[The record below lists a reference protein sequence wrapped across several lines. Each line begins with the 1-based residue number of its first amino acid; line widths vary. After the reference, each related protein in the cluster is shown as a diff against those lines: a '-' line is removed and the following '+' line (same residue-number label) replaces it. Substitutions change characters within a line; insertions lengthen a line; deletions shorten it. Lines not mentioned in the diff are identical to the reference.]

1 MAWIVGAESG
11 RRNAEAVMKR
21 DEFEAA
27 LLREGFAAD
36 EGSMEPNAR
45 RPAHAHDYDVRALV
59 LSGEIALGCGEALP
73 HTYRVGDVFSMDA
86 GLAHSESV
94 GPEGV
99 RYLVGRRQK
108 G

>member
-1 MAWIVGAESG
+1 
-11 RRNAEAVMKR
+11 MKQ

-27 LLREGFAAD
+27 LLRDGFAAG

-59 LSGEIALGCGEALP
+59 LSGEITLGCGDAP
-73 HTYRVGDVFSMDA
+73 PRTYRAGDVFSMDA
-86 GLAHSESV
+86 GLPHSEAV

-99 RYLVGRRQK
+99 RYLVGRRHK
-108 G
+108 S

>member
-1 MAWIVGAESG
+1 
-11 RRNAEAVMKR
+11 MKR

-27 LLREGFAAD
+27 LIRDGFAAD
-36 EGSMEPNAR
+36 EGSMEPNAK

-59 LSGEIALGCGEALP
+59 LAGEITLGCGEAP
-73 HTYRVGDVFSMDA
+73 PRTYGIGDMFSMDA
-86 GLAHSESV
+86 GLPHTESV